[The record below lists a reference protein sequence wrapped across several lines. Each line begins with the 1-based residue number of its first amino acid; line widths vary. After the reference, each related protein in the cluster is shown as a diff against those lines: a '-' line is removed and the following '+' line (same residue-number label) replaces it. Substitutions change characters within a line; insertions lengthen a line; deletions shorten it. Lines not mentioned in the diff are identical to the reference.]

1 MISCDADMALW
12 SYNPTGIS
20 QQTNI
25 PNPLM
30 IDLFTIQYA
39 IAYFCTDLNINNRR
53 VIVNT
58 IKLEAYGE
66 LYSN

>member
-12 SYNPTGIS
+12 SYSPTGIS

-39 IAYFCTDLNINNRR
+39 TAYFCTDVDINNRR
-53 VIVNT
+53 VIVKT
-58 IKLEAYGE
+58 VRLRAYGE
-66 LYSN
+66 LYSD